1 MVCCGTNEFSGPQD
15 VSFGAL
21 LTGGMVSRNATCRA
35 RHYHISGAGCRRWR
49 MKGEERVKNNDGHN
63 SNNHTAGPQ
72 MEVAGDPLCIRSIQV
87 KKPRKRGKK
96 LVCLYKRSR
105 SSLILAQG
113 IGHKVGPQRSIIP
126 PAFFSPPFAYLSGRG
141 PGASCCF
148 FCQKI

>member
-1 MVCCGTNEFSGPQD
+1 
-15 VSFGAL
+15 
-21 LTGGMVSRNATCRA
+21 
-35 RHYHISGAGCRRWR
+35 

-87 KKPRKRGKK
+87 KKPRKRRGKK

-126 PAFFSPPFAYLSGRG
+126 PAFSSTFCLPVWPG
-141 PGASCCF
+141 PGASFCF
-148 FCQKI
+148 FRQKI